1 MRQSALIFCLAGAF
15 LLLAGGC
22 KSLQREAPRPG
33 RTSIS
38 SPLVVLPAE
47 TIGNYLIVE
56 GKWDRHG
63 PYHFLVDTGSSVTH
77 VSPELAE
84 RYRSKNIP
92 PAGIRPVMV
101 KSAAGDIIKLPEIT
115 LSLIKLGDAR
125 FEDVPVLIYDCT
137 PLSDHLGIKIDGI
150 LGFPLFRD
158 TLMTLD
164 YPQSRIII
172 SPYNP
177 AALVPGRTIAF
188 NNDHRTP
195 QIPLDLGQVQI
206 DALIDSGSDAALNLN
221 PQGLTLDY
229 AVKPRP
235 AVIMGTLSGDHLQ
248 YAARLQDSLS
258 IGDYVVRQPLVYL
271 TDGFTSLGGDVLRHF
286 SLTFDQERNRVTIYR
301 ESRDPIYIPAK
312 RSTGLTF
319 SKTPAY
325 WRVAGVVPDTPA
337 SVSGVQAADLVSRIN
352 GEPITQWNLGRY
364 EQLIREASEITY
376 TFLSGTTE
384 SSRTLQVIALVP

>member
-1 MRQSALIFCLAGAF
+1 MRPTALILCLAGAF
-15 LLLAGGC
+15 LLIAGGC
-22 KSLQREAPRPG
+22 KTLHREAPRPG
-33 RTSIS
+33 RTNLS

-47 TIGNYLIVE
+47 TIGNYLIIE
-56 GKWDRHG
+56 AKWDRHG

-77 VSPELAE
+77 VSPELAD

-92 PAGIRPVMV
+92 PAGIPPVRV
-101 KSAAGDIIKLPEIT
+101 KSAAGEIIKLPETT
-115 LSLIKLGDAR
+115 LRLIELGDAR

-158 TLMTLD
+158 TLLTLD
-164 YPQSRIII
+164 YPQSRLII

-195 QIPLDLGQVQI
+195 LIPLELGTGQI
-206 DALIDSGSDAALNLN
+206 AALIDSGSDAALTLN
-221 PQGLTLDY
+221 PQGLALAY
-229 AVKPRP
+229 AVPPRP
-235 AVIMGTLSGDHLQ
+235 AVLMGTLSGDEMQ
-248 YAARLQDSLS
+248 DAARLQDSLR
-258 IGDYVVRQPLVYL
+258 IGDYVIQQPLVYL
-271 TDGFTSLGGDVLRHF
+271 TNGFNTLGGEVLRHF
-286 SLTFDQERNRVTIYR
+286 SLTFDQERNQVTIYR

-312 RSTGLTF
+312 RSTGLAF

-337 SVSGVQAADLVSRIN
+337 SASGVQAGDLVSRIN
-352 GEPITQWNLGRY
+352 GEPITHWNLSRY
-364 EQLIREASEITY
+364 ERLVREASEITY
-376 TFLSGTTE
+376 TFLSGSTE
-384 SSRTLQVIALVP
+384 TPRTLQVIALVP